1 MIEGRAVLQ
10 RLNVK
15 SKLRKLF
22 LTEKGDLTRGA
33 LPEIK
38 DFSPSLCILW
48 DLKAKMKKLDMPHIT
63 LSSNMFAELLLTI
76 NFRFKK
82 FSLK

>member
-38 DFSPSLCILW
+38 DFSPMCILW
-48 DLKAKMKKLDMPHIT
+48 D
-63 LSSNMFAELLLTI
+63 
-76 NFRFKK
+76 
-82 FSLK
+82 